1 MEEPSVLDYLIEK
14 ITFWK
19 KQTIEIPPAD
29 EEETAPPPVQ
39 PPPEEA
45 VKEGK
50 KKGFLNR
57 VWIILQP
64 LLLAL
69 IAQFF
74 LEPPRRAK
82 GIGIT
87 LYILAAVILVV
98 LIQRKSWSL
107 PPVPMSNK
115 QEEKDRLRLTPLF
128 IGVAFSLLA
137 FVFFS
142 GNLFTS
148 LNVSLWA
155 IGFLS
160 ICSALWVPEGQWKR
174 WISHWRRF
182 RLQGIRLSPWSL
194 LVLLAFGVSAFFRFY
209 LIRQVPPE
217 MFSDH
222 AEKLLDVADVL
233 RGNTSIFFP
242 RNTGREAFQ
251 MYLTAAVSKV
261 FGTGLSFLSL
271 KIGTILAGFFTL
283 PYIYLLGKE
292 YANRRV
298 GLFAVF
304 LAGVAYWPNVI
315 SRVALRFTLYPFF
328 AAPAFYYFI
337 RGLRKGRRNDF
348 IYSGIA
354 LGLGLHGYSPFRIV
368 PLIVIVAAIIYALHH
383 TSKKDLKRVI
393 TAVLVI
399 GLISLI
405 IFLPLFRFALSHYDI
420 MTYRMRTRMASLERP
435 LPGPTWKVFL
445 KNTWKALVMFQW
457 NNGETWVHSTP
468 YRPALG
474 IISAALFTLG
484 SVIVIVRYVRDRHW
498 LDLLMLALIP
508 AFLMTSILSL
518 AFPAENPCLNRTGG
532 AIIPVF
538 IIAGV
543 ALDGLYMTIKMRW
556 KSVWGNRFAVGLV
569 VLLLVLSAAHN
580 KKLVFEDYYGQFL
593 KKAWNTSDIGS
604 VIDSFYETLGEQDH
618 AWVVPYPHW
627 VDTRLVGIRAGEPLK
642 DYALWREDI
651 PSTLDVP
658 APKLYIV
665 KPEDDQTV
673 DVLRSLYPG
682 GLEKVFESEVEGR
695 DFLMYYVIPEGPVH

>member
-1 MEEPSVLDYLIEK
+1 MEEPSVLDYVIDI

-19 KQTIEIPPAD
+19 KKTIAIPPAG
-29 EEETAPPPVQ
+29 EEEPPSPTQ
-39 PPPEEA
+39 PPSKEER
-45 VKEGK
+45 EERQ
-50 KKGFLNR
+50 KKGFFNR
-57 VWIILQP
+57 VWVILQP
-64 LLLAL
+64 LFLAL

-82 GIGIT
+82 GIGVA
-87 LYILAAVILVV
+87 LYLLAAAILVV
-98 LIQRKSWSL
+98 LIQRKSWFLS
-107 PPVPMSNK
+107 PVSPSK
-115 QEEKDRLRLTPLF
+115 EQEEKDVLRLIPLF
-128 IGVAFSLLA
+128 VGVAFSLLA

-142 GNLFTS
+142 ENQFTP
-148 LNVSLWA
+148 LNVSLWV
-155 IGFLS
+155 IGFLF
-160 ICSALWVPEGQWKR
+160 ICSALWVPEGR
-174 WISHWRRF
+174 WNRWASRWRGF
-182 RLQGIRLSPWSL
+182 RLQGIHLSLWSL
-194 LVLLAFGVSAFFRFY
+194 LVLLVFGISAFFRFY

-233 RGNTSIFFP
+233 RGNTRIFFP

-251 MYLTAAVSKV
+251 MYLTAAVSKI

-383 TSKKDLKRVI
+383 TSKKDLKRVV

-405 IFLPLFRFALSHYDI
+405 VFLPLFRFTLSHYEI

-445 KNTWKALVMFQW
+445 NNTGKALVMFQW
-457 NNGETWVHSTP
+457 NNGETWVHSIP

-474 IISAALFTLG
+474 IVSAALFTLG
-484 SVIVIVRYVRDRHW
+484 VVMVMVRYVRDRHW

-543 ALDGLYMTIKMRW
+543 ALDGLYMNIKTHW
-556 KSVWGNRFAVGLV
+556 TSVWGSRFAVGLV
-569 VLLLVLSAAHN
+569 ILLLVLSAAHN

-593 KKAWNTSDIGS
+593 EKSWNTSDVGY
-604 VIDSFYETLGEQDH
+604 VIDSFYETLGEEDH
-618 AWVVPYPHW
+618 AWVVPFPHW

-651 PSTLDVP
+651 PSTLDIP

-665 KPEDDQTV
+665 KPEDEETI
-673 DVLRSLYPG
+673 DVLRAYYPG
-682 GLEKVFESEVEGR
+682 GLERVFDSEVEGR
-695 DFLMYYVIPEGPVH
+695 DFLMYYVIPEGSDR